1 MLFRS
6 LKDGK
11 TVVYLAMWREHA
23 QGKELSR
30 SFERKADAERHLVDM
45 QHRLL
50 TGTYAPPRLGRTPFS
65 KVALR
70 YRQRGN
76 WRPRTHRTVEERL
89 RYAIAHFCD
98 RPIASIRKG
107 DIQSFVSGLPLA
119 PNTVRVVMQHVSG
132 VFNTALDDGL
142 VGGRNPCDGVRLPRV
157 DSPPIFP
164 MSIDQV
170 DALLAAT
177 TGPFR
182 ADIVIGA
189 GLGLRQSE
197 AAGLTVDR
205 VDFLRRSVT
214 IDRQWQQATGS
225 ATGAFTSPKTEASTR
240 IVPADQ
246 WVLDHLAAHIQQHG
260 LGADGV
266 LLHRNGVPFYSAKFG
281 YEFRAA
287 RRRAG
292 LPESITFHDL
302 RHFFA
307 SALIHAG
314 CNVKQ
319 VQTALGHKS
328 AKVTLDVYG
337 HLWPGEED
345 RVRDAIGR
353 LFRPDQ
359 LRAAETCAIVSLQR
373 PRLPKRAHARPRVSS
388 WPKAPHEIEMDV
400 SHCTTPRFAGS

>member
-1 MLFRS
+1 M
-6 LKDGK
+6 
-11 TVVYLAMWREHA
+11 
-23 QGKELSR
+23 
-30 SFERKADAERHLVDM
+30 
-45 QHRLL
+45 
-50 TGTYAPPRLGRTPFS
+50 
-65 KVALR
+65 
-70 YRQRGN
+70 
-76 WRPRTHRTVEERL
+76 
-89 RYAIAHFCD
+89 
-98 RPIASIRKG
+98 
-107 DIQSFVSGLPLA
+107 QSFVSGLPLA

-142 VGGRNPCDGVRLPRV
+142 LGGRNPCDGVRLPRV
-157 DSPPIFP
+157 DAPPIFP
-164 MSIDQV
+164 MSIEQV
-170 DALLAAT
+170 DALLTAAAE
-177 TGPFR
+177 PFK
-182 ADIVIGA
+182 AAIVIGD

-260 LGADGV
+260 LGAEGV
-266 LLHRNGVPFYSAKFG
+266 LLHRDGVPFDSAKFG
-281 YEFRAA
+281 YELRAA

-314 CNVKQ
+314 CSVKQ
-319 VQTALGHKS
+319 VQAALGHKS

-353 LFRPDQ
+353 PFRPDEV
-359 LRAAETCAIVSLQR
+359 RAAGTGCVPPASDVGSMGTCLLVD
-373 PRLPKRAHARPRVSS
+373 ARSR
-388 WPKAPHEIEMDV
+388 
-400 SHCTTPRFAGS
+400 TTVRS